1 MSGLVPLLRQRM
13 RRDWKQLLMWT
24 VGTGLL
30 AYASYSAV
38 SQSYGELQ
46 ERQALLVTVMAN
58 PVILLFRGLPSG
70 AEQGQLMVFLIF
82 PWLAMLAAFMST
94 FLAVRHT
101 RMDEEQGRA
110 ELVSATPAGRTTPV
124 VATVIHGLIANFV
137 LAALTTLGFLGDR
150 TRHDRGERRRRE
162 VAGFAVGAVGV
173 AFLGIGLIAGQIMR
187 TSRGANSLA
196 VWTLVVTFLFCGI
209 GNALGTPSDDL
220 QRMESSWLTW
230 LSPFGWGENTR
241 AYADDNLWP
250 AVLALVFGLV
260 LAGVA
265 IALQSARDLG
275 ESFIPE
281 RLGRAEAGPLL
292 STPTGLVWRL
302 TWGAILGWTIGGLLT
317 GMLSTSLA
325 SVVDQVSGD
334 NPAIVEILEKIGGSN
349 GSLEQATVS
358 VFFLMLGI
366 FAACAAVQ
374 IVIRARQEEAHG
386 TAEPVLSAAV
396 GRVRWLVDYLVVAFI
411 AMVLVVV
418 AGVLGAMLGLA
429 SVDGGSE
436 LIETIVVTAF
446 GQLVAASVFLVLTA
460 LVFVLAPRATIAA
473 GWTLIA
479 VGAIFGL
486 FGPLFGFPD
495 WMASLSPLEAAPK
508 VTMDGVQLNGLWW
521 LLVVVVVGAAASIT
535 LMRRRELA
543 TGG

>member
-1 MSGLVPLLRQRM
+1 MSGLAPLLRQRM

-30 AYASYSAV
+30 AFASYSAV

-70 AEQGQLMVFLIF
+70 AEQGELMVFLIF
-82 PWLAMLAAFMST
+82 PWLAILAAFMST

-124 VATVIHGLIANFV
+124 VATVIHGLIANVV
-137 LAALTTLGFLGDR
+137 LAAFVTLGFIGTGLDVTGA
-150 TRHDRGERRRRE
+150 T
-162 VAGFAVGAVGV
+162 VAGFAAGSVGV

-196 VWTLVVTFLFCGI
+196 TWTLVITFLFAGI

-241 AYADDNLWP
+241 AYADDNPWP
-250 AVLALVFGLV
+250 AVLALAFGLV

-281 RLGRAEAGPLL
+281 RLGRADAGPLL

-302 TWGAILGWTIGGLLT
+302 TWGAILGWVVGGLLT

-334 NPAIVEILEKIGGSN
+334 NPAIVDILEKIGGTA
-349 GSLEQATVS
+349 GSIEQATIS
-358 VFFLMLGI
+358 VFFIMLGI
-366 FAACAAVQ
+366 FAACVAVQ
-374 IVIRARQEEAHG
+374 IVSRARQEEAHG
-386 TAEPVLSAAV
+386 TAELVLSSAV
-396 GRVRWLVDYLVVAFI
+396 GRVRWLVDYLVVAFV
-411 AMVLVVV
+411 AMFLVVV
-418 AGVLGAMLGLA
+418 AGVLGATLGLSSA
-429 SVDGGSE
+429 DGDWG
-436 LIETIVVTAF
+436 LMETIVVTGF

-460 LVFVLAPRATIAA
+460 LVFVLAPRATMAA

-479 VGAIFGL
+479 VGAIFGM
-486 FGPLFGFPD
+486 FGPLFGFPE
-495 WMASLSPLEAAPK
+495 WISRLSPLEAAPK
-508 VTMDGVQLNGLWW
+508 VTTDGIQLNGLWW
-521 LLVVVVVGAAASIT
+521 LLLVVAIGAAASIA

-543 TGG
+543 TSA

>member
-1 MSGLVPLLRQRM
+1 MSGLLPLLRQRM

-24 VGTGLL
+24 VGTALL
-30 AYASYSAV
+30 AYVSYAGV
-38 SQSYGELQ
+38 SQSYGTLQ
-46 ERQALLVTVMAN
+46 DRQELLVTVMAN

-70 AEQGQLMVFLIF
+70 AEQGAMMVFLIF
-82 PWLAMLAAFMST
+82 PFLALDAALMST

-124 VATVIHGLIANFV
+124 VATAIHGLIANFA
-137 LAALTTLGFLGDR
+137 LAALTTLAFIGTGA
-150 TRHDRGERRRRE
+150 GVEGAK
-162 VAGFAVGAVGV
+162 VAGFAVGCVGV
-173 AFLGIGLIAGQIMR
+173 AFLGIGLVAGQLMR

-196 VWTLVVTFLFCGI
+196 TWIVVTAFLLSGI

-230 LSPFGWGENTR
+230 LSPFGWGENVR
-241 AYADDNLWP
+241 AYSDDNLWP

-260 LAGVA
+260 LAGLA

-281 RLGRAEAGPLL
+281 RLGRTEAGPLL

-302 TWGAILGWTIGGLLT
+302 TWGAILGWVIGGLLV

-334 NPAIVEILEKIGGSN
+334 NPAIVAILEKIGGTD

-366 FAACAAVQ
+366 FAACVAVQ
-374 IVIRARQEEAHG
+374 VVSRARQEEAHG

-396 GRVRWLVDYLVVAFI
+396 GRVRWLIDYLIIAF
-411 AMVLVVV
+411 AGMTLVSV
-418 AGVLGAMLGLA
+418 AGILGASLGLA
-429 SVDGGSE
+429 SADGDWG
-436 LIETIVVTAF
+436 LMETIVVTAF
-446 GQLVAASVFLVLTA
+446 GQLIAASVFLVLTA

-479 VGAIFGL
+479 VGSIFGL

-495 WMASLSPLEAAPK
+495 WVAGLSPLEAAPK
-508 VTMDGVQLNGLWW
+508 VTTDGVELNGLWW
-521 LLVVVVVGAAASIT
+521 LIAIVVLVGAGAIS

-543 TGG
+543 PAG

>member
-1 MSGLVPLLRQRM
+1 MSGLAPLLRQRM
-13 RRDWKQLLMWT
+13 RRDWKQLLMWII
-24 VGTGLL
+24 GTALL
-30 AYASYSAV
+30 AYVSYTGV
-38 SQSYGELQ
+38 SQSYGTLQDRQEL
-46 ERQALLVTVMAN
+46 LITVMAN

-70 AEQGQLMVFLIF
+70 AEQGAMMVFLIF
-82 PWLAMLAAFMST
+82 PFLALDAALMST

-110 ELVSATPAGRTTPV
+110 ELVSATPAGRTTPM
-124 VATVIHGLIANFV
+124 VATVIHGIIANV
-137 LAALTTLGFLGDR
+137 ALGALTALAFIGTGAGA
-150 TRHDRGERRRRE
+150 TGGV
-162 VAGFAVGAVGV
+162 VAGFAVGCVGV
-173 AFLGIGLIAGQIMR
+173 AFLGIGLVAGQLMR

-196 VWTLVVTFLFCGI
+196 TWIVLLTFLLSGI

-230 LSPFGWGENTR
+230 LSPFGWGENVR
-241 AYADDNLWP
+241 AYSDDNLWP
-250 AVLALVFGLV
+250 ALLALVFGLV

-281 RLGRAEAGPLL
+281 RLGRAEAGALL

-302 TWGAILGWTIGGLLT
+302 MWGAILGWTIGGLLV

-334 NPAIVEILEKIGGSN
+334 NPAIVAILQKIGGSD

-366 FAACAAVQ
+366 FAACVAVQ
-374 IVIRARQEEAHG
+374 TVSRARQEEAHG
-386 TAEPVLSAAV
+386 TAEPVLSTAV
-396 GRVRWLVDYLVVAFI
+396 GRVRWLVDYLVIAFVGMLLVA
-411 AMVLVVV
+411 V
-418 AGVLGAMLGLA
+418 AGVLGALLGLA
-429 SVDGGSE
+429 SADDSA
-436 LIETIVVTAF
+436 LTETIVVTAF
-446 GQLVAASVFLVLTA
+446 GQLIAACVFLVLTA

-473 GWTLIA
+473 GWALIG
-479 VGAIFGL
+479 VGSLLGL

-495 WMASLSPLEAAPK
+495 WVARLSPLEAAPK
-508 VTMDGVQLNGLWW
+508 VTTDGVDMNGLWW
-521 LLVVVVVGAAASIT
+521 LVIFVVVCGAASIA

-543 TGG
+543 PNG

>member
-1 MSGLVPLLRQRM
+1 MHGLMPLLRQRM
-13 RRDWKQLLMWT
+13 RRDWKQLLMWV
-24 VGTGLL
+24 VGTALL
-30 AYASYSAV
+30 AYVSYTGV
-38 SQSYGELQ
+38 SQSYGSLQ
-46 ERQALLVTVMAN
+46 ARQELLVTVMAN

-70 AEQGQLMVFLIF
+70 AEQGAMMVFLIF
-82 PWLAMLAAFMST
+82 PFLALDAALMST

-110 ELVSATPAGRTTPV
+110 ELVSATPASRTTPV

-137 LAALTTLGFLGDR
+137 LAALTTLGFLATGLEM
-150 TRHDRGERRRRE
+150 TEANITGAK

-173 AFLGIGLIAGQIMR
+173 AFLGIRLIAGQVMR
-187 TSRGANSLA
+187 TSRGANALA
-196 VWTLVVTFLFCGI
+196 VWVLVGTFLIGGI

-230 LSPFGWGENTR
+230 LSPFGWGENVR
-241 AYADDNLWP
+241 AYSDNNLWP
-250 AVLALVFGLV
+250 AVLALAFGLV
-260 LAGVA
+260 LVGVA
-265 IALQSARDLG
+265 IALQSSRDLG

-302 TWGAILGWTIGGLLT
+302 TWGAILGWVIGGLLV

-334 NPAIVEILEKIGGSN
+334 NPSIVAILEKIGGSN

-358 VFFLMLGI
+358 VFFVMLGI
-366 FAACAAVQ
+366 FAACVAVQ
-374 IVIRARQEEAHG
+374 VVSRARQEEAHG

-396 GRVRWLVDYLVVAFI
+396 GRVRWFVDYLVIAFI

-418 AGVLGAMLGLA
+418 AGVVGATLGLA
-429 SVDGGSE
+429 SVDGGSD
-436 LIETIVVTAF
+436 LMETILVTAF
-446 GQLVAASVFLVLTA
+446 GQLAAASVFLVLTA
-460 LVFVLAPRATIAA
+460 LVFVLAPRATIAV
-473 GWTLIA
+473 GWTLVA
-479 VGAIFGL
+479 VGTVLGL

-495 WMASLSPLEAAPK
+495 WMAKLSPLEAAPK
-508 VTMDGVQLNGLWW
+508 VTTDGIELNGLWW
-521 LLVVVVVGAAASIT
+521 LIIVVAND
-535 LMRRRELA
+535 
-543 TGG
+543 

>member
-1 MSGLVPLLRQRM
+1 
-13 RRDWKQLLMWT
+13 
-24 VGTGLL
+24 
-30 AYASYSAV
+30 
-38 SQSYGELQ
+38 
-46 ERQALLVTVMAN
+46 
-58 PVILLFRGLPSG
+58 
-70 AEQGQLMVFLIF
+70 
-82 PWLAMLAAFMST
+82 MLAAFMST

-110 ELVSATPAGRTTPV
+110 ELVSSTPAGRTTPV
-124 VATVIHGLIANFV
+124 VATALHGLIANFV
-137 LAALTTLGFLGDR
+137 LAALTTLAFIGTGA
-150 TRHDRGERRRRE
+150 GVEGAK

-173 AFLGIGLIAGQIMR
+173 AFLGIGLVAGQLMR

-196 VWTLVVTFLFCGI
+196 TWILIVTFLFAGI

-230 LSPFGWGENTR
+230 LSPFGWGENVR
-241 AYADDNLWP
+241 AYADDNVWP

-281 RLGRAEAGPLL
+281 RLGRPGAGPML

-302 TWGAILGWTIGGLLT
+302 TWGAILGWAIGGLLT

-325 SVVDQVSGD
+325 SVVDEVTAD
-334 NPAIVEILEKIGGSN
+334 NPSIENILKNIGGTD
-349 GSLEQATVS
+349 GTLAQATVS
-358 VFFLMLGI
+358 VFFIMLGI
-366 FAACAAVQ
+366 FAACVAVQ
-374 IVIRARQEEAHG
+374 IVSRARQEEAHG

-396 GRVRWLVDYLVVAFI
+396 GRVRWLADYLIVAFVGM
-411 AMVLVVV
+411 ALVAG
-418 AGVLGAMLGLA
+418 AGVLGAASGLA
-429 SVDGGSE
+429 SSDGDWD
-436 LIETIVVTAF
+436 LMETIVVTAF
-446 GQLVAASVFLVLTA
+446 GQLIAASVFLVLTA

-473 GWTLIA
+473 GWTLVA
-479 VGAIFGL
+479 LGSVLGL

-495 WMASLSPLEAAPK
+495 WLARLSPLEAAPK
-508 VTMDGVQLNGLWW
+508 VTTDGIELNGLWW
-521 LLVVVVVGAAASIT
+521 LIVVIVIGAVATIG

>member
-1 MSGLVPLLRQRM
+1 
-13 RRDWKQLLMWT
+13 
-24 VGTGLL
+24 
-30 AYASYSAV
+30 
-38 SQSYGELQ
+38 
-46 ERQALLVTVMAN
+46 
-58 PVILLFRGLPSG
+58 
-70 AEQGQLMVFLIF
+70 
-82 PWLAMLAAFMST
+82 
-94 FLAVRHT
+94 
-101 RMDEEQGRA
+101 
-110 ELVSATPAGRTTPV
+110 
-124 VATVIHGLIANFV
+124 
-137 LAALTTLGFLGDR
+137 
-150 TRHDRGERRRRE
+150 
-162 VAGFAVGAVGV
+162 
-173 AFLGIGLIAGQIMR
+173 MR

-196 VWTLVVTFLFCGI
+196 VWTLVITFLFCGI
-209 GNALGTPSDDL
+209 GNALGTPERRSAAD
-220 QRMESSWLTW
+220 
-230 LSPFGWGENTR
+230 GELV
-241 AYADDNLWP
+241 AD
-250 AVLALVFGLV
+250 LALALRLGRERPRLRRQQP
-260 LAGVA
+260 VA
-265 IALQSARDLG
+265 RRPRPRLRTGARRRRHRAPAARDLG
-275 ESFIPE
+275 EGFIPE

-334 NPAIVEILEKIGGSN
+334 NPAIVDDPAKIGGSN

-374 IVIRARQEEAHG
+374 IVSRARQEEAHG

-396 GRVRWLVDYLVVAFI
+396 GRVRWLVDYLVVAFS

-429 SVDGGSE
+429 SADGDWE
-436 LIETIVVTAF
+436 LMETIVVTAF

-479 VGAIFGL
+479 VGAMFGL

-495 WMASLSPLEAAPK
+495 WLASLSPLEAAPK
-508 VTMDGVQLNGLWW
+508 VTTDGVDLKA
-521 LLVVVVVGAAASIT
+521 VVAPASWSWSA
-535 LMRRRELA
+535 RRHPSPSCGVANWPPADEGRPMTEP
-543 TGG
+543 TFPGPRRPSVPRRC

>member
-1 MSGLVPLLRQRM
+1 MSGLLPLLRQRM

-24 VGTGLL
+24 VGTALL
-30 AYASYSAV
+30 AYVSYAGV
-38 SQSYGELQ
+38 SQSYGTLQ
-46 ERQALLVTVMAN
+46 DRQELLVTVMAN

-70 AEQGQLMVFLIF
+70 AEQGAMMVFLIF
-82 PWLAMLAAFMST
+82 PFLALDAALMST

-124 VATVIHGLIANFV
+124 VATAIHGLIANFA
-137 LAALTTLGFLGDR
+137 LAALTTLAFIGTGA
-150 TRHDRGERRRRE
+150 GVAGAK
-162 VAGFAVGAVGV
+162 VAGFAVGCVGV
-173 AFLGIGLIAGQIMR
+173 AFLGIGLVAGQLMR

-196 VWTLVVTFLFCGI
+196 TWIVVTAFLLSGI

-230 LSPFGWGENTR
+230 LSPFGWGENVR
-241 AYADDNLWP
+241 AYSDDNLWP

-260 LAGVA
+260 LAGLA

-281 RLGRAEAGPLL
+281 RLGRTEAGPLL

-302 TWGAILGWTIGGLLT
+302 TWGAILGWVIGGLLV

-334 NPAIVEILEKIGGSN
+334 NPAIVAILEKIGGTD

-366 FAACAAVQ
+366 FAACVAVQ
-374 IVIRARQEEAHG
+374 VVSRARQEEAHG

-396 GRVRWLVDYLVVAFI
+396 GRVRWLIDYLIIAF
-411 AMVLVVV
+411 AGMTLVSV
-418 AGVLGAMLGLA
+418 AGILGASLGLA
-429 SVDGGSE
+429 SADGDWG
-436 LIETIVVTAF
+436 LMETIVVTAF
-446 GQLVAASVFLVLTA
+446 GQLIAASVFLVLTA

-479 VGAIFGL
+479 VGSIFGL

-495 WMASLSPLEAAPK
+495 WVAGLSPLEAAPK
-508 VTMDGVQLNGLWW
+508 VTTDGVELNGLWW
-521 LLVVVVVGAAASIT
+521 LIAIVVLVGAGAIS

-543 TGG
+543 PAG

>member
-1 MSGLVPLLRQRM
+1 MSGLGPLLRQRM

-24 VGTGLL
+24 IGTALL
-30 AYASYSAV
+30 AYASYTGV
-38 SQSYGELQ
+38 SQSYGTLED
-46 ERQALLVTVMAN
+46 RQALLVTVMAN

-70 AEQGQLMVFLIF
+70 AEQGAMMVFLIF
-82 PWLAMLAAFMST
+82 PFLALNAALMST

-124 VATVIHGLIANFV
+124 VATAIHGLIANV
-137 LAALTTLGFLGDR
+137 ALAAFTTLAFIGTGAGV
-150 TRHDRGERRRRE
+150 TGAE
-162 VAGFAVGAVGV
+162 VAGFAVGCVGL
-173 AFLGIGLIAGQIMR
+173 AFLGIGLIAGQLMR

-196 VWTLVVTFLFCGI
+196 TWIVMVAFLFSGI

-230 LSPFGWGENTR
+230 LSPFGWGENVR

-250 AVLALVFGLV
+250 ALLALVFGLV
-260 LAGVA
+260 LAGAA

-275 ESFIPE
+275 ESFVPE
-281 RLGRAEAGPLL
+281 RLGRAEAGALL

-325 SVVDQVSGD
+325 SAVDQVSGD
-334 NPAIVEILEKIGGSN
+334 NPAIVAILERIGGSN

-366 FAACAAVQ
+366 LAACLGVQ
-374 IVIRARQEEAHG
+374 IVSRARQEEAHG

-396 GRVRWLVDYLVVAFI
+396 GRVRWLVDYLVIAFAGMALVA
-411 AMVLVVV
+411 V

-429 SVDGGSE
+429 SGDGDWG
-436 LIETIVVTAF
+436 LTETIVVTAF
-446 GQLVAASVFLVLTA
+446 GQLIGACVFLVLTA
-460 LVFVLAPRATIAA
+460 MVFVLAPRATIAA
-473 GWTLIA
+473 GWTLIG
-479 VGAIFGL
+479 VGSLLGL
-486 FGPLFGFPD
+486 FGPLFGFPE
-495 WMASLSPLEAAPK
+495 WMSRLSPMEAAPK
-508 VTMDGVQLNGLWW
+508 VTTDGVELNGLWW
-521 LLVVVVVGAAASIT
+521 LVIVVLVGGAASIT
-535 LMRRRELA
+535 LMRRRELV
-543 TGG
+543 TSG

>member
-1 MSGLVPLLRQRM
+1 MSGLLPLLRQRM
-13 RRDWKQLLMWT
+13 RRDWRQLLMWV
-24 VGTGLL
+24 VGTALL
-30 AYASYSAV
+30 AYVSYTGV
-38 SQSYGELQ
+38 SQSYGSLQ
-46 ERQALLVTVMAN
+46 DRQELLVTVMAN

-70 AEQGQLMVFLIF
+70 ADQGAMMVFLIF
-82 PWLAMLAAFMST
+82 PFLALDAALMST

-110 ELVSATPAGRTTPV
+110 ELISATPASRVTPV
-124 VATVIHGLIANFV
+124 VATVIHGLIANFA
-137 LAALTTLGFLGDR
+137 LAALTTLAFIATGAGV
-150 TRHDRGERRRRE
+150 TGAK
-162 VAGFAVGAVGV
+162 VAGFAVGCVGV
-173 AFLGIGLIAGQIMR
+173 AFLGVGLIAGQLMR

-196 VWTLVVTFLFCGI
+196 TWIVLIAFLVSGI

-230 LSPFGWGENTR
+230 LSPFGWGENVR

-250 AVLALVFGLV
+250 AVLALGFGLL
-260 LAGVA
+260 LAGLAV
-265 IALQSARDLG
+265 ALQSARDLG

-302 TWGAILGWTIGGLLT
+302 TWGAILGWVIGGLLV

-334 NPAIVEILEKIGGSN
+334 NPAIVAILEKIGGSD

-358 VFFLMLGI
+358 VFFVMLGI
-366 FAACAAVQ
+366 FAACVAVQ
-374 IVIRARQEEAHG
+374 VVSRARQEEAHG

-396 GRVRWLVDYLVVAFI
+396 GRVRWLVDYLVIAF
-411 AMVLVVV
+411 AGMVLVAV
-418 AGVLGAMLGLA
+418 AGVVGAALGLA
-429 SVDGGSE
+429 SPDGDWG
-436 LIETIVVTAF
+436 LMETIVVTAF
-446 GQLVAASVFLVLTA
+446 GQLIAASVFLVLTA

-479 VGAIFGL
+479 VGSLLGL

-495 WMASLSPLEAAPK
+495 WVARLSPLEAAPK
-508 VTMDGVQLNGLWW
+508 VTTDGVDLNGLWW
-521 LLVVVVVGAAASIT
+521 LVIVVVIGAAAAIT

-543 TGG
+543 AGG